1 MLILTIF
8 SQRSAILDNF
18 PLLKVKNRGEIFHN
32 FLPTGEIINL
42 VGRIFTYVLRSPLKE
57 AKKYFNSAI
66 KMIEQ
71 LEYEEAYETIKNLV
85 IPRATTA
92 FYYAARKN
100 ISLDEFEACMG
111 AAKILIFSYLIRFS
125 YDKTEKMFLPFQ
137 SISSNKKE
145 LILAEMEKIVTD
157 CIEQKNN
164 VQISF
169 AFMRKEKKNQVQD
182 TLDKILQ
189 ISYPY
194 IR

>member
-1 MLILTIF
+1 MNQIRESTKRIEEKLEVILGT
-8 SQRSAILDNF
+8 
-18 PLLKVKNRGEIFHN
+18 
-32 FLPTGEIINL
+32 
-42 VGRIFTYVLRSPLKE
+42 PLKE

-71 LEYEEAYETIKNLV
+71 SEYEEAYKTIKNLV

-100 ISLDEFEACMG
+100 ISLEEFEACMG

-125 YDKTEKMFLPFQ
+125 YDKKEKMFLPFQ

-145 LILAEMEKIVTD
+145 LILDELEKIVID

-169 AFMRKEKKNQVQD
+169 SFMRTRKQKKNQVQD
-182 TLDKILQ
+182 ILDKILQ

-194 IR
+194 VR

>member
-1 MLILTIF
+1 MYSCLIFEINSSKNLLIIGSGFSKLDMNALTMNQIRE
-8 SQRSAILDNF
+8 STKRIEEKLEVIL
-18 PLLKVKNRGEIFHN
+18 G
-32 FLPTGEIINL
+32 T
-42 VGRIFTYVLRSPLKE
+42 PLKE
-57 AKKYFNSAI
+57 AKRYFNSAI

-71 LEYEEAYETIKNLV
+71 GEYEEAYETIKHLV

-100 ISLDEFEACMG
+100 ISPDEFEACMG
-111 AAKILIFSYLIRFS
+111 AAKILIFSNLIRFS
-125 YDKTEKMFLPFQ
+125 YDKKEKMFLPFQ

-169 AFMRKEKKNQVQD
+169 ALMRKEKKNQVQD

-189 ISYPY
+189 ISFCLT
-194 IR
+194 